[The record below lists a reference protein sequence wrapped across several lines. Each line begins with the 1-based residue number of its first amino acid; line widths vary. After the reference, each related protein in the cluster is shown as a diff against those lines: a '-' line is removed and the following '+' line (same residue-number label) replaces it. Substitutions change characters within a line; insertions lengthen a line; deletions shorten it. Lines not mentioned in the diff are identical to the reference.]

1 VPAFKE
7 VEKRQQWLVRAR
19 PMPWA
24 AMLVSEQTRQFHA
37 YKDIAERHLPHVFG
51 VFRAASEEHLPLNL
65 INDWDLEPAGRPA
78 LARFKVLVLPNA
90 AAMSEAQ
97 VETVREFVKAGGG
110 LVATC
115 ETSLFDELGRPRAD
129 FALADVFGVN
139 YKGYPANAT
148 AKPQLDAN
156 FAVVADEQYWKQR
169 TGVARL
175 TWAEH
180 PLVKDEKLADLVPRR
195 DVIFRGPQVLVS
207 EPADAGAVAVRLAPE
222 GAPPGTPPVPAVI
235 VRSFGN
241 GRVVYFAA
249 GVDVALWS
257 YSFPYQRRLMARA
270 IELAAG
276 APPPVR
282 VVAPMCVQST
292 FFEQSDAKGRRTV
305 VHLFNGLDTAAGHGL
320 PRSEVPLREETV
332 PVHDIRVRF
341 SGPAPRRVHIE
352 PASVEVK
359 TSQYGDATELDVP
372 PLKVHLMIVAEW

>member
-19 PMPWA
+19 PIPWA

-65 INDWDLEPAGRPA
+65 INDWDLEPVAREK
-78 LARFKVLVLPNA
+78 LARYKVLVLPNA
-90 AAMSEAQ
+90 AALSDAQ
-97 VETVREFVKAGGG
+97 VDTVREFVKTGGG

-115 ETSLFDELGRPRAD
+115 ETSLFDEIGGPRKD

-139 YKGYPANAT
+139 YKGHPANPT
-148 AKPQLDAN
+148 ARPQLDAN

-169 TGVARL
+169 SGVARL

-222 GAPPGTPPVPAVI
+222 GTPAGTPPAPAVI
-235 VRSFGN
+235 VRGFGQ

-249 GVDVALWS
+249 GIDAALWS

-276 APPPVR
+276 GSPPVR

-332 PVHDIRVRF
+332 PVHDIRVKF
-341 SGPAPRRVHIE
+341 SGAAPKRVHIE
-352 PASVEVK
+352 PAGVDAETTRSSDSTEV
-359 TSQYGDATELDVP
+359 TVP
-372 PLKVHLMIVAEW
+372 PLEVHCMVVAEW